1 MSRFLP
7 VLTLLI
13 LTQQPVVAEVS
24 DIVRSSEKTA
34 VSLCLQNQRPYGE
47 LILLCQDAL
56 DQSVL
61 TRNQRRHARYV
72 LGNALSELGQHA
84 KARVT
89 LERLIAEFPNHID
102 ALEALAWDYWQT
114 DDHELAKLKFEQVNQ
129 IQPTAEAMAGLANIA
144 RRFEN
149 DLERAVPLI
158 EFAVL
163 IDPDY
168 SWAQREKAWIEFD
181 TGDLTSAAAS
191 FDTAL
196 RQNDEDISALHGR
209 SYVASETEEFE
220 AALLFIN
227 RAIELDSNYGW
238 AYAHRGYVLRQ
249 MGRNGQ
255 AVREAERA
263 IQLAPGAVD
272 GYLQKMLAHRELGQ
286 IAEALNTA
294 TLAQEAGATTALLR
308 YWHADILSD
317 DAQMPKALTE
327 IETAID
333 AGADTA
339 SFHELKS
346 FILLEMGKHVQAV
359 EASRSALNRDPKLP
373 FAAYYGAMA
382 SIELGQQDQGFELF
396 DRALENDLPKPQFR
410 YFLGFLVGKGLIT
423 KAVGIREKNSQFSA
437 P

>member
-1 MSRFLP
+1 MLVQHP
-7 VLTLLI
+7 AA
-13 LTQQPVVAEVS
+13 AEVS
-24 DIVRSSEKTA
+24 DIVRSSEKTS
-34 VSLCLQNQRPYGE
+34 VSLCLQNKRSYSD
-47 LILLCQDAL
+47 LKRLCQDAL
-56 DQSVL
+56 EQSVL
-61 TRNQRRHARYV
+61 TKNQRRHARYV

-84 KARVT
+84 QARDT
-89 LERLIAEFPNHID
+89 LEALVGDFPSHID
-102 ALEALAWDYWQT
+102 ALEALGWDYWQT
-114 DDHELAKLKFEQVNQ
+114 DEVELAKLKFEQVNQ
-129 IQPTAEAMAGLANIA
+129 LQPTAEAMAGLANIA

-149 DLERAVPLI
+149 DLEGALSFI
-158 EFAVL
+158 NIAVL
-163 IDPDY
+163 IDPEY

-181 TGDLTSAAAS
+181 KGDLGSAAAS

-196 RQNDEDISALHGR
+196 GYNSEDITALHGR
-209 SYVASETEEFE
+209 SYVASETEEFDE
-220 AALLFIN
+220 ALAFIN
-227 RAIELDSNYGW
+227 RAIELDGNYGW

-263 IQLAPGAVD
+263 IELAPGAVD

-286 IAEALNTA
+286 IPQALETA
-294 TLAQEAGATTALLR
+294 ALAQETGATTALLR

-317 DAQMPKALTE
+317 DAQMPKALDE

-333 AGADTA
+333 AGADAA

-346 FILLEMGKHVQAV
+346 FILLEMGEHVQAV
-359 EASRSALNRDPKLP
+359 EASRSALTRDPKLP

-382 SIELGQQDQGFELF
+382 SIELGQQEQGFDLF
-396 DRALENDLPKPQFR
+396 DRALENDLPKQQFR

-423 KAVGIREKNSQFSA
+423 KAVGIREKNVRFSA